1 MCSSLLP
8 IKQQNTYSTIKMGTF
23 FAKRGHLG
31 RSSELQRIVWGLDR
45 VRVLHG
51 MVKVGVG
58 SWGMYHVNESP
69 HKNTNVRMCV
79 CTHSQQAI
87 FVFLGTVQS
96 VLQGH
101 PVLLGQFLQSPSLT
115 LRHLPCLLF
124 GLSSHMAHFLFV
136 GGLFLA
142 QGLTK
147 AEGR

>member
-1 MCSSLLP
+1 
-8 IKQQNTYSTIKMGTF
+8 MG
-23 FAKRGHLG
+23 
-31 RSSELQRIVWGLDR
+31 
-45 VRVLHG
+45 
-51 MVKVGVG
+51 KVGVG
-58 SWGMYHVNESP
+58 SWVMHYVYES
-69 HKNTNVRMCV
+69 VRMCV
-79 CTHSQQAI
+79 CVYTHSQQAV

-115 LRHLPCLLF
+115 LHHLPCLLF